1 MGIIILIVSGFYFSF
16 LILIW
21 HNWNR
26 IKINTP
32 SSAKNLTVSVI
43 IPCRNEEFNIGDLL
57 GDLVSSTYKK
67 SNFEIIV
74 VDDHSTDS
82 TWENVNSWVKEHSV
96 LGLNIKLVQ
105 LDNNKGKKAAIDKGI
120 SKATGK
126 IIVTTDADCRVS
138 CSWIKEIAGVLGNS
152 ELVFGPVMLLDSGSF
167 FSRLQSLE
175 MMILQA
181 VLQTYHLR
189 G

>member
-26 IKINTP
+26 IKIKTP
-32 SSAKNLTVSVI
+32 SSANNLTVSVI

-96 LGLNIKLVQ
+96 LDLNIKLVQ
-105 LDNNKGKKAAIDKGI
+105 LDI
-120 SKATGK
+120 SLCPA
-126 IIVTTDADCRVS
+126 
-138 CSWIKEIAGVLGNS
+138 
-152 ELVFGPVMLLDSGSF
+152 SF
-167 FSRLQSLE
+167 SVR
-175 MMILQA
+175 
-181 VLQTYHLR
+181 
-189 G
+189 